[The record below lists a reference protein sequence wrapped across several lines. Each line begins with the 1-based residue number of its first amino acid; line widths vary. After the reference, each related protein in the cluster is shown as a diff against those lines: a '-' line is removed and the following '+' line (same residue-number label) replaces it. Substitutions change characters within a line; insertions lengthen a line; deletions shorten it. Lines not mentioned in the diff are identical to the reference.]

1 MKELTIIHDNG
12 ILGQVGASEYNAVDV
27 QQAGGLDALLS
38 SYRAAGIRIIKTVII
53 Y

>member
-12 ILGQVGASEYNAVDV
+12 IHGQVGASVYNAVDV
-27 QQAGGLDALLS
+27 QQAGGLDALLA
-38 SYRAAGIRIIKTVII
+38 SYRVAGIRIIKTVII

>member
-12 ILGQVGASEYNAVDV
+12 IPGQVGASAYNAVDV
-27 QQAGGLDALLS
+27 QQAGGLDALLA
-38 SYRAAGIRIIKTVII
+38 SYCGAGIRIIKTVII

>member
-12 ILGQVGASEYNAVDV
+12 IPGQVGATAYTADDV
-27 QQAGGLDALLS
+27 QQAGGVDALLN
-38 SYRAAGIRIIKTVII
+38 SYRASGIRIIRTITT

>member
-12 ILGQVGASEYNAVDV
+12 IPGQVGATAYNAADV
-27 QQAGGLDALLS
+27 HQAGGVDALLA
-38 SYRAAGIRIIKTVII
+38 SYRAAGISIIKTTII